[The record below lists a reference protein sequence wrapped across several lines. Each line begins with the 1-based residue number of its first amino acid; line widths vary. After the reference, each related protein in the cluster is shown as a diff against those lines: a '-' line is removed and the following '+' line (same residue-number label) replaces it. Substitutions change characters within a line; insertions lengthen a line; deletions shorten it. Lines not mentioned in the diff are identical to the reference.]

1 MAAATHLEDLVNGAE
16 HIEVCSSAHVALV
29 RREAENGDCYPLL
42 VFLLL
47 GQPAAEII
55 CYEPAC
61 SVSLIFSDVAT
72 VHEMCSIRSQKSIS
86 GRSNKNGGGSHIAVC
101 LY

>member
-1 MAAATHLEDLVNGAE
+1 MEPNTLRYAAVPTLPLSGGK
-16 HIEVCSSAHVALV
+16 L
-29 RREAENGDCYPLL
+29 ENGDCYPLL
-42 VFLLL
+42 IFLLL

-72 VHEMCSIRSQKSIS
+72 VHEMCSIRSRKSS
-86 GRSNKNGGGSHIAVC
+86 VAAPTRTAGVHTLQCVC
-101 LY
+101 TDMIFNLQ